1 MQTALLLE
9 PPGAVFHSFIH
20 SLTDFG
26 KRTHVWV
33 VVHDQQVLGAAL
45 GARALVGGDEVAD
58 VVVLQQRQAVDG
70 ALVEEVLPV
79 GAGEHLDGHG
89 PLVQRAAV
97 DGAVAATAN
106 QLQRKGERRR
116 RGTIYRQLLFICC

>member
-1 MQTALLLE
+1 M
-9 PPGAVFHSFIH
+9 
-20 SLTDFG
+20 
-26 KRTHVWV
+26 WV
-33 VVHDQQVLGAAL
+33 VVHDHQVLGAAL

-97 DGAVAATAN
+97 DGAVAAAPN

-116 RGTIYRQLLFICC
+116 RGPIYRQRLFNSVEIFKFLPSGNSDGAPGPTCK